1 MDDVMI
7 FFQNRMIGDLVET
20 QVLTF
25 VFGLI
30 FEEKFDDFLSIF
42 LLYWLLLS
50 GSFSFVAFGVL
61 VTVIRTWVFES
72 LNTRI
77 E

>member
-1 MDDVMI
+1 MI

>member
-1 MDDVMI
+1 MI
-7 FFQNRMIGDLVET
+7 FFQYRMIGDLVET